1 MRRSKRTIL
10 FWAMLA
16 VGILCSMVMLVQ
28 RFITEYRDRAVS
40 FAVSYEDILILS
52 GEDGRT
58 PADWL
63 ADFSA
68 VGVAHLIVTDQ
79 NETDAVAALG
89 DTPMHLAR
97 SGDTAR
103 PGDSFLIPELR
114 GRGVYTYDEPKGDA
128 SVPLALVETYLR
140 TGVIMPESFD
150 PDQWEGPMVKAL
162 YMYDAYNCHWKMA
175 EPSTENENIL
185 FRAISER
192 GMRLVILT
200 PLVDESE
207 TVVSDFDAYAD
218 LMTGLTE
225 RVEERGITVGDNFS
239 AMNAPVTNRVL
250 LAGTLMLLAAVAYLF
265 LSLMLPL
272 GRKAEYG
279 ILAAAAVVVAAGAF
293 VAPGLMQKLGA
304 FGASILFPCFAAFL
318 LVRIGQNRTT
328 FAMPVRFALSLLS
341 MLAIGLSGGLY
352 IGALLATRSYMLLF
366 TVFSGVKLSQMLP
379 IAFAALVLL
388 CVLFNKKARSERK
401 NAQKLPLPLL
411 IFIGVCVIAAL
422 VVLILRSGDNMLPV
436 SDLEVKFRN
445 WLEYVLFARP
455 RTKEMFL
462 AFPALALYIVA
473 SDRQIAWLQLP
484 LGVLASIGACSVV
497 NTFCHI
503 FTPLHVSLIRTLLS
517 AGIGFVVGIIGM
529 YLFLLLLGRKNHSE
543 AGQTEG

>member
-1 MRRSKRTIL
+1 
-10 FWAMLA
+10 MLA
-16 VGILCSMVMLVQ
+16 VGILCSIGMLTQ
-28 RFITEYRDRAVS
+28 RFKTEYHDRTVS
-40 FAVSYEDILILS
+40 FAVSYEDILALS
-52 GEDGRT
+52 GTDGRA

-79 NETDAVAALG
+79 NEADAVAALG

-97 SGDTAR
+97 SGDTAQ

-114 GRGVYTYDEPKGDA
+114 DGDVLAFDAPKGDV
-128 SVPLALVETYLR
+128 SVPLALVENSLR
-140 TGVIMPESFD
+140 TGVIMPEGFD
-150 PDQWEGPMVKAL
+150 PDQWEGPMVKTL
-162 YMYDAYNCHWKMA
+162 YMYDAYNCNWKMA

-192 GMRLVILT
+192 GMRLVVLT

-207 TVVSDFDAYAD
+207 TVVSDFDAYVD
-218 LMTGLTE
+218 LMAGLSE
-225 RVEERGITVGDNFS
+225 RVEERGITVGDSFS
-239 AMNAPVTNRVL
+239 TMNAPTANRVL
-250 LAGTLMLLAAVAYLF
+250 LAGTLMLLAAAAYLF

-272 GRKAEYG
+272 GRKVEYG
-279 ILAAAAVVVAAGAF
+279 ILTAAAVVMAAGAL
-293 VAPGLMQKLGA
+293 VLPGLMQKIGGLGA
-304 FGASILFPCFAAFL
+304 AVLFPCFAVFL
-318 LVRIGQNRTT
+318 LARIARNPGKGPL
-328 FAMPVRFALSLLS
+328 PVRFGVSLLS
-341 MLAIGLSGGLY
+341 VLGIGLAGGLY

-366 TVFSGVKLSQMLP
+366 EVFSGVKLSQMLP

-388 CVLFNKKARSERK
+388 YVLFNKKARSERE
-401 NAQKLPLPLL
+401 NTQKLPIPLL
-411 IFIGVCVIAAL
+411 IFIGVCLIAAL

-436 SDLEVKFRN
+436 SDLETKFRN

-455 RTKEMFL
+455 RTKEMLL
-462 AFPALALYIVA
+462 AFPAIALYVAA

-503 FTPLHVSLIRTLLS
+503 FTPLHVSLIRTLLG
-517 AGIGFVVGIIGM
+517 AGIGFVIGIIGM
-529 YLFLLLLGRKNHSE
+529 YLFLLLLGRKNSGE
-543 AGQTEG
+543 ADQTKG